1 MTIEQ
6 PAARSATPWAALAE
20 EIDRWAA
27 AGRPATLW
35 WRDDDA
41 VEDTPELERLLALA
55 TAAGAPLALAVVPGN
70 LSGSLRRRLARN
82 QAVDVL
88 QHGWRHA
95 NHAAGGEGG
104 WELGDHRP
112 LPEVAAELKEGRE
125 RLREAFDGRFLPVLV
140 PPWNHIS
147 ERVVQAL
154 PGLGFSGLSTFG
166 ARERATPA
174 PGLVQVNAHCD
185 PISWKNGARFAG
197 TAKALGDLIGHLQA
211 RRSGTADPQE
221 PTGLVTHHL
230 QMDEASWD
238 FVTLLLQRTAAWQ
251 SAREVFRP

>member
-1 MTIEQ
+1 VLADDVSEQ
-6 PAARSATPWAALAE
+6 AALPWQGLGRE
-20 EIDRWAA
+20 LGRWAA
-27 AGRPATLW
+27 AGTPASLW

-41 VEDTPELERLLALA
+41 AEVTPPLERLLTLA
-55 TAAGAPLALAVVPGN
+55 TEQAVPLALAVVPGL
-70 LSGSLRRRLARN
+70 LSDELAARLAGCPS
-82 QAVDVL
+82 VTVL

-112 LPEVAAELKEGRE
+112 LAEVAAELEQGRE
-125 RLREAFDGRFLPVLV
+125 RLREAFDDRFLPVLV

-147 ERVVQAL
+147 EPVVQAL

-166 ARERATPA
+166 ARERVTPA

-185 PISWKNGARFAG
+185 PISWKSGACFAG
-197 TAKALGDLIGHLQA
+197 TAKALGELIGHLQE
-211 RRSGTADPQE
+211 RRSGAADPQE

-230 QMDEASWD
+230 QMDEASWE
-238 FVTLLLQRTAAWQ
+238 FVTLLLQRIAAWQ
-251 SAREVFRP
+251 NAREVFRP